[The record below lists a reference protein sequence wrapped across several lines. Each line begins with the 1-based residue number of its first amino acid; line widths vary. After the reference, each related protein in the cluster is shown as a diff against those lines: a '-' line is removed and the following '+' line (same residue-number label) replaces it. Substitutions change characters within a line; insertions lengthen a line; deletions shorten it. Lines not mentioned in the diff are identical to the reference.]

1 MTNAGIA
8 KRIEKYQPKSDMKS
22 TDLKTFNPD
31 EFKTH
36 EDALWNLLSQTT
48 SVTRNCSLL
57 YIVRLAVA
65 PFIFTDDFEDCMFQ
79 MPLIGKE
86 YNLDSRT
93 FYVELKALLFGGKEY
108 SWIEHYDH
116 GANGRAAFQ
125 KRVEHYNGA

>member
-1 MTNAGIA
+1 MA
-8 KRIEKYQPKSDMKS
+8 P
-22 TDLKTFNPD
+22 
-31 EFKTH
+31 
-36 EDALWNLLSQTT
+36 
-48 SVTRNCSLL
+48 VT
-57 YIVRLAVA
+57 
-65 PFIFTDDFEDCMFQ
+65 FTDDFEDCMFQ

-125 KRVEHYNGA
+125 KRVDHYNGAWEINKRAALSKARMKELHYKNE

>member
-1 MTNAGIA
+1 MANAGIV
-8 KRIEKYQPKSDMKS
+8 KRIEKDQPKADMKS
-22 TDLKTFNPD
+22 ADLKAFNPD

-79 MPLIGKE
+79 MPLTRQE
-86 YNLDSRT
+86 YNIDNHTL
-93 FYVELKALLFGGKEY
+93 YAKLKSFLIGSAGY
-108 SWIEHYDH
+108 
-116 GANGRAAFQ
+116 A
-125 KRVEHYNGA
+125 